1 MASFVSAG
9 HHLKDSG
16 AIGSGTQEN
25 LETIGFRNLVVPICK
40 QRGLK
45 VFVDDDKDSLATYL
59 SKIKTGDGSVVI
71 EFHFDAFDGK
81 ATGSTAIVGVDAD
94 VNDKAFAKELVD
106 TTASVLGIKNRG
118 VISEAKSRRKSLAL
132 MRKTGIVSLLEI
144 CFIDNPSDMANYNQN
159 KIKLANE
166 IAAIIDKYDKLI

>member
-59 SKIKTGDGSVVI
+59 SKIKTGDGSVIV

-94 VNDKAFAKELVD
+94 ENDKAFAKELVD

-144 CFIDNPSDMANYNQN
+144 CFIDNPSDMAKYNQN

>member
-1 MASFVSAG
+1 MSSFISAG

-59 SKIKTGDGSVVI
+59 SKIKTGDGSVIV

-81 ATGSTAIVGVDAD
+81 ATVSTAIVGVDAD
-94 VNDKAFAKELVD
+94 ENDKAFAKELVD
-106 TTASVLGIKNRG
+106 TTASILGIKNRG

-144 CFIDNPSDMANYNQN
+144 CFIDNPSDMAKYNQN